1 MHKEEG
7 KGEEGEAGPGKLVK
21 VLLVSW
27 GVRGCYECMCG
38 PRPGSIC
45 PACHYCR
52 HSLPGTR
59 RASAVPRFCADAGAP
74 AQVSGPG
81 NYFSDDE
88 EEYPYREDSGSECGD
103 EGGEGAAEEG
113 AAEDDDDFAQED
125 APDVNPGIWRHKFS
139 KGFSVRVVYSHT
151 WAFDF

>member
-1 MHKEEG
+1 VHKEEG

-21 VLLVSW
+21 VLFVSRGVL
-27 GVRGCYECMCG
+27 GVRCG
-38 PRPGSIC
+38 ARPGSIC

-52 HSLPGTR
+52 HSLPATR
-59 RASAVPRFCADAGAP
+59 RASAAPRLCADAGAP

-103 EGGEGAAEEG
+103 EDGEGAAEEG
-113 AAEDDDDFAQED
+113 AAEEDDDFAQED
-125 APDVNPGIWRHKFS
+125 VPDVNPGIWRHKFS
-139 KGFSVRVVYSHT
+139 KGF
-151 WAFDF
+151 